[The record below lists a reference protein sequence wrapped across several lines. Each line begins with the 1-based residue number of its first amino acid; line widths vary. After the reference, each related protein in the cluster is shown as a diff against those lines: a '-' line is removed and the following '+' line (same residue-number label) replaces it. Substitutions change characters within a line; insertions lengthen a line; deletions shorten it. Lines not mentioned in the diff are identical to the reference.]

1 MAEISITAGTLR
13 LDNLGN
19 LRLVSGQAT
28 SIDNADTW
36 TVPHIRE
43 IVAWGFK
50 CTTDDTTEGTI
61 SANVITMV
69 NGAQLAGR
77 IWALGF

>member
-1 MAEISITAGTLR
+1 MAEVSVTAGTLR

-19 LRLVSGQAT
+19 LKLVSAQIT
-28 SIDNADTW
+28 SIDNDDTW

-43 IVAWGFK
+43 IVVWGIR
-50 CTTDDTTEGTI
+50 CTTDDDTEGTL
-61 SANVITMV
+61 SGNVITFK

-77 IWALGF
+77 VWALGW